1 VAMVASRDSP
11 SRRRIR
17 GYHPPLPPAAVDMR
31 VTLRG
36 PEPVGMLGG
45 RVRRMEGDVVFSLE
59 LTEEQQQARKWAHD
73 FAEKEIRP
81 VARRHDEEESFPWE
95 VVEKAAEIG
104 LYGLD
109 YYQMTGS
116 DPSGLTSGLIVEEI
130 FWGCGGIGL
139 AIFGS
144 GLALAGLA
152 AAGTGEQF
160 STWAPRIFG
169 TGDEVKVGAFA
180 VTEPDAG
187 SDVSRIRTRAR
198 REGDGWVLN
207 GEKIY
212 ITNGGIADV
221 HVVVATVDPSLGH
234 RGQASFIVTQDMDG
248 FSMAKKDQK
257 LGIRASHTA
266 SIVLDDVYVPADH
279 LLGGEEKLNAKMERA
294 RQPDTRR
301 KHGRSGALATFE
313 ATRPIVGIQ
322 AVGIAR
328 AAFEWAR
335 DYALQRHTFGV
346 PIIRHQGVAFKLA
359 DMATEIDAA
368 RLLCW
373 RGLWMAATNQTY
385 VQGEG
390 SMAKLKAGRVAVTVT
405 DDAIQIGGGMGYLR
419 EAPVEKWHRDAKIY
433 EIFEGTAEIQ
443 RLVISRQIARSA
455 GGEA

>member
-1 VAMVASRDSP
+1 M
-11 SRRRIR
+11 
-17 GYHPPLPPAAVDMR
+17 
-31 VTLRG
+31 
-36 PEPVGMLGG
+36 
-45 RVRRMEGDVVFSLE
+45 VFSFE
-59 LTEEQQQARKWAHD
+59 LTEEQQQTRDWAHD
-73 FAEKEIRP
+73 FAANEIRP
-81 VARRHDEEESFPWE
+81 VAAHYDESEEFPWD
-95 VVEKAAEIG
+95 VVQSAAKIG

-109 YYQMTGS
+109 YYTMVGS
-116 DPSGLTSGLIVEEI
+116 DESGLTTALIGEEI
-130 FWGCGGIGL
+130 FWGCAGIGL

-144 GLALAGLA
+144 GLCLAGLA

-160 STWAPRIFG
+160 GEWAPRIFG
-169 TGDEVKVGAFA
+169 TADDVEVGAFA

-207 GEKIY
+207 GEKTF

-221 HVVVATVDPSLGH
+221 HVVVATVDPDLGH
-234 RGQASFIVTQDMDG
+234 RGQASFIVTKDMDG
-248 FSMAKKDQK
+248 FSMGKKDK
-257 LGIRASHTA
+257 KMGIRASHTA
-266 SIVLDDVYVPADH
+266 SIILDDVYVPGDH
-279 LLGGEEKLNAKMERA
+279 LLGGEEKLQAKMERA
-294 RQPDTRR
+294 RSPEKEKT
-301 KHGRSGALATFE
+301 GRSGALATFE

-335 DYALQRHTFGV
+335 DYAMQRQTFGV
-346 PIIRHQGVAFKLA
+346 PIIRHQAVAFKLA
-359 DMATEIDAA
+359 DMATEIDCA

-390 SMAKLKAGRVAVTVT
+390 SMAKLKAGRVATTVT
-405 DDAIQIGGGMGYLR
+405 DEAIQIAGGMGYIR

-443 RLVISRQIARSA
+443 RLVISRAIARSA

>member
-1 VAMVASRDSP
+1 
-11 SRRRIR
+11 
-17 GYHPPLPPAAVDMR
+17 
-31 VTLRG
+31 VT
-36 PEPVGMLGG
+36 
-45 RVRRMEGDVVFSLE
+45 FSLE
-59 LTEEQQQARKWAHD
+59 LTDEQEQTRDWAHE
-73 FAEKEIRP
+73 FAANEIRP
-81 VARRHDEEESFPWE
+81 VARRYDEAEEFPWE
-95 VVEKAAEIG
+95 VVRKAAEIG

-109 YYQMTGS
+109 YYQMAGQ
-116 DPSGLTSGLIVEEI
+116 DPTGLTTALISEEI
-130 FWGCGGIGL
+130 FWGCAGIGL

-144 GLALAGLA
+144 GLCLAGIA
-152 AAGTGEQF
+152 ASGTPDQMAE
-160 STWAPRIFG
+160 WAPRVFG
-169 TGDEVKVGAFA
+169 TPDELEVGAFA

-221 HVVVATVDPSLGH
+221 HVVVATVDPELGH
-234 RGQASFIVTQDMDG
+234 RGQASFIVTRDMDG
-248 FSMAKKDQK
+248 FSSPKKDEK

-266 SIVLDDVYVPADH
+266 SIVLDDVFVPGEN
-279 LLGGEEKLNAKMERA
+279 LLGGEEKLQAKMERA
-294 RQPDTRR
+294 RDPERGKR
-301 KHGRSGALATFE
+301 GRSGALATFE

-335 DYALQRHTFGV
+335 DYAMERQTFGV

-359 DMATEIDAA
+359 DMAMEIDCA

-373 RGLWMAATNQTY
+373 RGLWMASTGQTY
-385 VQGEG
+385 RQAEG
-390 SMAKLKAGRVAVTVT
+390 SMAKLKAGRVAVKVT
-405 DDAIQIGGGMGYLR
+405 DDAIQIGGGMGYIR
-419 EAPVEKWHRDAKIY
+419 EAPVEKWYRDAKIY

>member
-1 VAMVASRDSP
+1 VP
-11 SRRRIR
+11 
-17 GYHPPLPPAAVDMR
+17 
-31 VTLRG
+31 
-36 PEPVGMLGG
+36 
-45 RVRRMEGDVVFSLE
+45 FSLE
-59 LTEEQQQARKWAHD
+59 LTDEQKQARDWAHD
-73 FAEKEIRP
+73 FAAKEIRP
-81 VARRHDEEESFPWE
+81 VAAQYDEAEEFPWE

-116 DPSGLTSGLIVEEI
+116 DQTGLTTPLVVEEI
-130 FWGCGGIGL
+130 FWGCAGIGL

-152 AAGTGEQF
+152 AAGTGEQLGK
-160 STWAPRIFG
+160 WAPRIFG
-169 TGDEVKVGAFA
+169 EPGDIKVGAFA

-221 HVVVATVDPSLGH
+221 HVVVATIDPELGH
-234 RGQASFIVTQDMDG
+234 RGQASFIVTKDMDG
-248 FSMAKKDQK
+248 FSMGKKDSK

-266 SIVLDDVYVPADH
+266 SIVMDDVYVPGDH
-279 LLGGEEKLNAKMERA
+279 LLGGEEKLQAKMERA
-294 RQPDTRR
+294 KDPTKKKRS
-301 KHGRSGALATFE
+301 SGALATFE

-335 DYALQRHTFGV
+335 DYAIERQTFGV
-346 PIIRHQGVAFKLA
+346 PIIRHQAVAFKLA
-359 DMATEIDAA
+359 DMATEIDCA
-368 RLLCW
+368 RLLCH

-390 SMAKLKAGRVAVTVT
+390 SMAKLKAGRVAVEVT
-405 DDAIQIGGGMGYLR
+405 DEAIQIGGGMGYIR
-419 EAPVEKWHRDAKIY
+419 EAPVEKWHRDSKIY

-455 GGEA
+455 GAEGA